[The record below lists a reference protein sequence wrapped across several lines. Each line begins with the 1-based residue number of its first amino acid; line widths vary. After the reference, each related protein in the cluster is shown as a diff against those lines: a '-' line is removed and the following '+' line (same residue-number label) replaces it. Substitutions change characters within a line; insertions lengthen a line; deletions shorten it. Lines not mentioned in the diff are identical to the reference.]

1 VSGRIARLARVSA
14 AVAATAGLGGLAS
27 ADVDGPWYSGLEKPS
42 FQPPPVAFPIA
53 WTALYADLALTT
65 AHALDRL
72 ERSGRAEEAAAYRR
86 ALAANLA
93 VNAAW
98 SWVFFRWHR
107 LGPAV
112 GVAGLLAVSSADL
125 VRRTARVSKPAAVA
139 LAPYPAWCT
148 FATVLS
154 GAIWRLNR
162 GSRGRG

>member
-1 VSGRIARLARVSA
+1 VSGRVARLARVSA
-14 AVAATAGLGGLAS
+14 AVAATAGLGGMAS
-27 ADVDGPWYSGLEKPS
+27 AEVDGPWYTGLEKPS

-53 WTALYADLALTT
+53 WTALYADIALTT

-72 ERSGRAEEAAAYRR
+72 ERSGRADEAAAYRR

-125 VRRTARVSKPAAVA
+125 VRRTSRISRPAAVA
-139 LAPYPAWCT
+139 LAPYPAWCG

-162 GSRGRG
+162 RSR